1 MLRITQV
8 KLPCG
13 SGTNE
18 IEQKV
23 RKILRLR
30 REDSCEIELE
40 KRSIDARK
48 KPQLFDVYT
57 VLVSGL
63 KDEKKRAERL
73 RDKNISVVS
82 LPEYRF
88 PYSATADQNAALEA
102 SVSGIS
108 QEASKPGIALEVSKS
123 DIGKSQEAS
132 RPVVVGAGPA
142 GLFCAL
148 MLAES
153 GLKPILLERGRKV
166 EDRIHDVEHFWK
178 TGILDP
184 ESNVQFGE
192 GGAGTF
198 SDGKLNTLVGDKEG
212 RGRYVL
218 KRFVEAGAPE
228 SILYDAKP
236 HIGTDRLREVVRN
249 LREKI
254 LAAGGEIRFETCVEE
269 LVFEEKAGERHLT
282 GLKIRKKSSNTSSKN
297 EVYPQVGE
305 SNQAEKPYNTSS
317 DDQAKSSIE
326 PVAEES
332 EILPADICV
341 LAPGH
346 SARGLFRAL
355 YAQGVPMEQKDFAV
369 GVRVSHPQELIDH
382 SQYGLSDPRKME
394 ELGLSAAS
402 YKLTT
407 RVEDRGVY
415 TFCMCPGGY
424 VVNAS
429 SEPGRLAVNG
439 MSDYLRGSGR
449 ANSAVVMTVGA
460 KDFGSEEL
468 LAGMEYQLR
477 LEEKA
482 FSLAGGKIPVE
493 KYLDFEAR
501 TPVSE
506 EGEKDFPADL
516 CIRGQWA
523 PAPLH
528 ELFPEETAN
537 RIAAGIRDFDRK
549 IHGFAGEEAY
559 VMGLESRT
567 SSPVRIL
574 RSDSCESEVKGLF
587 PCGEGA
593 GYAGGIMSAAMDG
606 IRVA

>member
-73 RDKNISVVS
+73 RDKNISVVT

-88 PYSATADQNAALEA
+88 PYSAAADQNAALEA

-123 DIGKSQEAS
+123 DVGTSQEAS

-166 EDRIHDVEHFWK
+166 EDRIRDVEHFWE

-254 LAAGGEIRFETCVEE
+254 LAAGGEIRFENCVEE

-282 GLKIRKKSSNTSSKN
+282 GLKIK
-297 EVYPQVGE
+297 Q
-305 SNQAEKPYNTSS
+305 
-317 DDQAKSSIE
+317 KSSIE
-326 PVAEES
+326 PVAEET

-439 MSDYLRGSGR
+439 MSDYLRDSGR
-449 ANSAVVMTVGA
+449 ANSAVVITVGA
-460 KDFGSEEL
+460 KDFGSEEV

-501 TPVSE
+501 TPANE
-506 EGEKDFPADL
+506 TGEKNYPADL

-606 IRVA
+606 IRVAEHVAQKMFHSNR

>member
-73 RDKNISVVS
+73 RDKNISVVT

-88 PYSATADQNAALEA
+88 PYSAAADQNAALEA

-123 DIGKSQEAS
+123 DVGTSQEAS

-166 EDRIHDVEHFWK
+166 EDRIRDVEHFWE

-254 LAAGGEIRFETCVEE
+254 LAAGGEIRFENCVEE

-282 GLKIRKKSSNTSSKN
+282 GLKIK
-297 EVYPQVGE
+297 Q
-305 SNQAEKPYNTSS
+305 
-317 DDQAKSSIE
+317 KSSIE

-460 KDFGSEEL
+460 KDFGSEEV

-501 TPVSE
+501 TPANE
-506 EGEKDFPADL
+506 EVEKNYPADL

-606 IRVA
+606 IRVAEHVAQKMFHSNR

>member
-73 RDKNISVVS
+73 RDKNISVVT

-88 PYSATADQNAALEA
+88 PYSAAADQNAALEA

-123 DIGKSQEAS
+123 DVGTSQEAS

-166 EDRIHDVEHFWK
+166 EDRIRDVEHFWE

-254 LAAGGEIRFETCVEE
+254 LAAGGEIRFENCVEE

-282 GLKIRKKSSNTSSKN
+282 GLKIKQN
-297 EVYPQVGE
+297 
-305 SNQAEKPYNTSS
+305 
-317 DDQAKSSIE
+317 SSIE
-326 PVAEES
+326 PVAEET

-407 RVEDRGVY
+407 RVKDRGVY

-460 KDFGSEEL
+460 KDFGSEEV

-501 TPVSE
+501 TPANE
-506 EGEKDFPADL
+506 EVEKNYPADL

-574 RSDSCESEVKGLF
+574 RSDSCESEVRGLF

-606 IRVA
+606 IRVAEHVAQKMFHSNR

>member
-73 RDKNISVVS
+73 RDKNISVVT

-88 PYSATADQNAALEA
+88 PYSAAADQNAALEA

-123 DIGKSQEAS
+123 DVGTSQEAS

-166 EDRIHDVEHFWK
+166 EDRIRDVEHFWE

-254 LAAGGEIRFETCVEE
+254 LAAGGEIRFENCVEE

-282 GLKIRKKSSNTSSKN
+282 GLKIK
-297 EVYPQVGE
+297 Q
-305 SNQAEKPYNTSS
+305 
-317 DDQAKSSIE
+317 KSSIE
-326 PVAEES
+326 PVAEET

-460 KDFGSEEL
+460 KDFGSEEV

-501 TPVSE
+501 TPANE
-506 EGEKDFPADL
+506 EVEKNYPADL

-574 RSDSCESEVKGLF
+574 RSDSCESEVRGLF

-606 IRVA
+606 IRVAEHVAQKMFHSNR

>member
-73 RDKNISVVS
+73 RDKNISIVT
-82 LPEYRF
+82 LPVYRF
-88 PYSATADQNAALEA
+88 PYSAAADQNAALEA

-108 QEASKPGIALEVSKS
+108 QKASKPGIALEVSKS
-123 DIGKSQEAS
+123 GVGKSQEAS

-166 EDRIHDVEHFWK
+166 EDRIRDVEHFWE

-282 GLKIRKKSSNTSSKN
+282 GLKIK
-297 EVYPQVGE
+297 Q
-305 SNQAEKPYNTSS
+305 
-317 DDQAKSSIE
+317 KSSIE

-407 RVEDRGVY
+407 RLEDRGVY

-460 KDFGSEEL
+460 KDFGSEEV

-501 TPVSE
+501 TPANE
-506 EGEKDFPADL
+506 EVEKNYPANL

-574 RSDSCESEVKGLF
+574 RSDSCESEVRGLF

-606 IRVA
+606 IRVAEHVAQKMFHSNR

>member
-73 RDKNISVVS
+73 RDKNISVVT

-88 PYSATADQNAALEA
+88 PYSAAADQNAALEA

-123 DIGKSQEAS
+123 DVGTSQEAS

-166 EDRIHDVEHFWK
+166 EDRIRDVEHFWE

-254 LAAGGEIRFETCVEE
+254 LAAGGEIRFENCVEE

-282 GLKIRKKSSNTSSKN
+282 GLKIKQN
-297 EVYPQVGE
+297 
-305 SNQAEKPYNTSS
+305 
-317 DDQAKSSIE
+317 SSIE
-326 PVAEES
+326 PVAEET

-460 KDFGSEEL
+460 KDFGSEEV

-501 TPVSE
+501 TPANE
-506 EGEKDFPADL
+506 TGEKNYPADL

-606 IRVA
+606 IRVAEHVAQKMFHSNR

>member
-73 RDKNISVVS
+73 RDKNISVVT

-88 PYSATADQNAALEA
+88 PYSAAADQNAALEA

-166 EDRIHDVEHFWK
+166 EDRIRDVEHFWE

-249 LREKI
+249 LREMI

-282 GLKIRKKSSNTSSKN
+282 GLKIK
-297 EVYPQVGE
+297 Q
-305 SNQAEKPYNTSS
+305 
-317 DDQAKSSIE
+317 KSSIE

-460 KDFGSEEL
+460 KDFGSEEV

-501 TPVSE
+501 TPANE
-506 EGEKDFPADL
+506 TGEKNYPADL

-574 RSDSCESEVKGLF
+574 RSDSCESEVRGLF

-606 IRVA
+606 IRVAEHVAQKMFHSNR

>member
-18 IEQKV
+18 IKQKV

-73 RDKNISVVS
+73 RDKNISVVT

-88 PYSATADQNAALEA
+88 PYSTAADQNAALEA

-166 EDRIHDVEHFWK
+166 EDRIRDVEHFWE

-282 GLKIRKKSSNTSSKN
+282 GLKIK
-297 EVYPQVGE
+297 Q
-305 SNQAEKPYNTSS
+305 
-317 DDQAKSSIE
+317 KSSIE

-407 RVEDRGVY
+407 RLEDRGVY

-460 KDFGSEEL
+460 KDFGSEEV

-501 TPVSE
+501 TPANE
-506 EGEKDFPADL
+506 EVEKNYPANL

-549 IHGFAGEEAY
+549 IHGFAGDEAY

-574 RSDSCESEVKGLF
+574 RSDSCESEVRGLF

-606 IRVA
+606 IRVAEHVARRCSTRTDG

>member
-73 RDKNISVVS
+73 RDKNISVVT

-88 PYSATADQNAALEA
+88 PYSAAADQNAALEA

-123 DIGKSQEAS
+123 DVGTSQEAS

-166 EDRIHDVEHFWK
+166 EDRIRDVEHFWE

-249 LREKI
+249 LREMI

-282 GLKIRKKSSNTSSKN
+282 GLKIK
-297 EVYPQVGE
+297 Q
-305 SNQAEKPYNTSS
+305 
-317 DDQAKSSIE
+317 KSSIE

-382 SQYGLSDPRKME
+382 SQYGLSDPRK
-394 ELGLSAAS
+394 

-460 KDFGSEEL
+460 KDFGSEEV

-501 TPVSE
+501 TPANE
-506 EGEKDFPADL
+506 EVEKNYPADL

-606 IRVA
+606 IRVAEHVAQKMFHSNR

>member
-13 SGTNE
+13 SNRKA

-30 REDSCEIELE
+30 HEDPCEIEPE
-40 KRSIDARK
+40 RRSVDARK

-63 KDEKKRAERL
+63 KDEKKRADRL
-73 RDKNISVVS
+73 RDKNITVIS
-82 LPEYRF
+82 LEEYCF
-88 PYSATADQNAALEA
+88 PYSAVT
-102 SVSGIS
+102 V
-108 QEASKPGIALEVSKS
+108 P
-123 DIGKSQEAS
+123 AS

-153 GLKPILLERGRKV
+153 GLQPIVLERGKRV
-166 EDRIHDVEHFWK
+166 EERILDVEHFWE

-184 ESNVQFGE
+184 DSNVQFGE

-198 SDGKLNTLVGDKEG
+198 SDGKLNTLIGDKEG

-218 KRFVEAGAPE
+218 RRFVEAGAPE

-236 HIGTDRLREVVRN
+236 HIGTDRLRDVVRN
-249 LREKI
+249 LREQI
-254 LAAGGEIRFETCVEE
+254 IAEGGEFRFGTSVEE
-269 LVFEEKAGERHLT
+269 LVFGEKNGKRHLT
-282 GLKIRKKSSNTSSKN
+282 GLKLRKRTMAGPSRDGSISISD
-297 EVYPQVGE
+297 EP
-305 SNQAEKPYNTSS
+305 AEDPSYET
-317 DDQAKSSIE
+317 
-326 PVAEES
+326 
-332 EILPADICV
+332 EILRTDVCV

-346 SARGLFRAL
+346 SARSLFRSL

-369 GVRVSHPQELIDH
+369 GIRISHPQKLIDS
-382 SQYGLSDPRKME
+382 SQYGLCDPRKME

-439 MSDYLRGSGR
+439 MSDYRRGSGR

-460 KDFGSEEL
+460 DDFESGEV
-468 LAGMEYQLR
+468 LAGMEYQIR

-482 FSLAGGKIPVE
+482 FSLAHGKIPVE
-493 KYLDFEAR
+493 KYTDFEAR
-501 TPVSE
+501 I
-506 EGEKDFPADL
+506 PADASSVKYPGDL

-528 ELFPEETAN
+528 ELFPEETGRRLAG
-537 RIAAGIRDFDRK
+537 GIRDFDRK
-549 IHGFAGEEAY
+549 IRGFAGEDAFLI
-559 VMGLESRT
+559 GLESRT

-574 RSDSCESEVKGLF
+574 RSDSCESEVRGLF

-606 IRVA
+606 IRVAEHVAEHMITAASGQTDD

>member
-48 KPQLFDVYT
+48 KPQLFDVYA

-73 RDKNISVVS
+73 RDKNISVVT

-88 PYSATADQNAALEA
+88 PYSAAADQNATLEA

-166 EDRIHDVEHFWK
+166 EDRIRDVEHFWE

-282 GLKIRKKSSNTSSKN
+282 GLKIK
-297 EVYPQVGE
+297 Q
-305 SNQAEKPYNTSS
+305 
-317 DDQAKSSIE
+317 KSSIE
-326 PVAEES
+326 PVAEET

-460 KDFGSEEL
+460 KDFGSEEV
-468 LAGMEYQLR
+468 LAGME
-477 LEEKA
+477 
-482 FSLAGGKIPVE
+482 
-493 KYLDFEAR
+493 
-501 TPVSE
+501 
-506 EGEKDFPADL
+506 
-516 CIRGQWA
+516 
-523 PAPLH
+523 
-528 ELFPEETAN
+528 
-537 RIAAGIRDFDRK
+537 
-549 IHGFAGEEAY
+549 
-559 VMGLESRT
+559 
-567 SSPVRIL
+567 
-574 RSDSCESEVKGLF
+574 
-587 PCGEGA
+587 
-593 GYAGGIMSAAMDG
+593 
-606 IRVA
+606 